1 MKYLK
6 VLVVMLTILTI
17 SLTINNVYAHPGRTD
32 SSGCH
37 YCRTNCAKWGLS
49 EGEYHCHNGSSSSS
63 SKSNSSSKSSSSIN
77 SSNKTTQVIK
87 IEKSSNAKLKKLL
100 IENKEISLKQN
111 MYYETDNDMA
121 SIEAIPESG
130 KAKVEIDKTG
140 LLEHGS
146 NKIKIT
152 VTAEDK
158 TKNTY
163 NLNIVLKSSDADIST
178 IKINDEN
185 VDVYKTNNIIEYET
199 SKETV
204 NIEVIPSSQYAKVYY
219 EEQLTLKDGNNK
231 STIKVVAE
239 NGKEKEYTL
248 NIKKTDDASIIG
260 VLIFIIIIGGIIYL
274 IYKNSSKKTK
284 SKFNREK
291 AYCIKCGKQITTSDT
306 FCIYCGYNQK
316 NKQQ

>member
-1 MKYLK
+1 MKYIK
-6 VLVVMLTILTI
+6 VLIVVLMI
-17 SLTINNVYAHPGRTD
+17 LTINNVYAHPGRTD

-63 SKSNSSSKSSSSIN
+63 SSSSSSTN
-77 SSNKTTQVIK
+77 SNTQTTSTIK
-87 IEKSSNAKLKKLL
+87 IEKSSNAKLKKIL

-111 MYYETDNDMA
+111 MYYETDNNMA
-121 SIEAIPESG
+121 AIEAIPESS
-130 KAKVEIDKTG
+130 KAKVKIDKTG

-152 VTAEDK
+152 VTAEDQ

-185 VDVYKTNNIIEYET
+185 VDVYKTNNTIEYET
-199 SKETV
+199 PKETV
-204 NIEVIPSSQYAKVYY
+204 DIKVIPSSKYAKVYY
-219 EEQLTLKDGNNK
+219 EEQLILKEGNNK
-231 STIKVVAE
+231 ITIKVVAE

-248 NIKKTDDASIIG
+248 NIKKTNDASIIG
-260 VLIFIIIIGGIIYL
+260 VLIFIIIIGVIIYL
-274 IYKNSSKKTK
+274 IYKNNSKKTK
-284 SKFNREK
+284 SKFNKEK

-306 FCIYCGYNQK
+306 FCIHCGYNQK
-316 NKQQ
+316 K

>member
-1 MKYLK
+1 MKYIK
-6 VLVVMLTILTI
+6 VLIVLLMI
-17 SLTINNVYAHPGRTD
+17 LTINNVYAHPGRTD

-63 SKSNSSSKSSSSIN
+63 SKSSSSIN

-87 IEKSSNAKLKKLL
+87 IQKSSNAKLKKLL

-121 SIEAIPESG
+121 SIEAIPESS

-140 LLEHGS
+140 FLEHGS

-152 VTAEDK
+152 VTAEDQ
-158 TKNTY
+158 TTNTY

-185 VDVYKTNNIIEYET
+185 VDVSKTNNTIEYET

-204 NIEVIPSSQYAKVYY
+204 NIEVIPSSKYAKVYY
-219 EEQLTLKDGNNK
+219 EEQLTLKDGNNT

-239 NGKEKEYTL
+239 NGKEKNYTL
-248 NIKKTDDASIIG
+248 NIEKTNDASIIG
-260 VLIFIIIIGGIIYL
+260 VLIFIIIIGGIIL
-274 IYKNSSKKTK
+274 
-284 SKFNREK
+284 
-291 AYCIKCGKQITTSDT
+291 
-306 FCIYCGYNQK
+306 
-316 NKQQ
+316 